1 MRQRDM
7 LYKVPAVNQ
16 NQSIYRNSLAQ
27 RFKFVHSFQSL
38 TFKHGF
44 KADWFLFSF
53 GFLHLTFTS
62 DLIFP
67 HWMSALAF
75 LKYTSSSFTRQE
87 RNTGGFVLRCGG
99 GWDSPPSLPE
109 SQLDVGRWDGKQVSP
124 MTFGA
129 QTLWASQPGVLHKL
143 FHHSPSHPS
152 PFILRQTCTNTHKHS
167 RMCHQ
172 RLHPS
177 PLMSIQDC
185 VFSIS
190 TALQLQCISLVL
202 PPWFQLNSE
211 RRPLRQRREHKVI
224 TSKSPRLAYVK
235 PETIGKSA
243 FEKAGCGS
251 WQCQCPQHVCQCL
264 SYRPLCFPHK
274 KKINFADYQAP
285 IKCLLLASNWE
296 KPMPCPEANNRRSNR
311 GKGHTIHFW

>member
-1 MRQRDM
+1 M
-7 LYKVPAVNQ
+7 
-16 NQSIYRNSLAQ
+16 
-27 RFKFVHSFQSL
+27 
-38 TFKHGF
+38 G
-44 KADWFLFSF
+44 
-53 GFLHLTFTS
+53 
-62 DLIFP
+62 
-67 HWMSALAF
+67 
-75 LKYTSSSFTRQE
+75 
-87 RNTGGFVLRCGG
+87 
-99 GWDSPPSLPE
+99 
-109 SQLDVGRWDGKQVSP
+109 
-124 MTFGA
+124 
-129 QTLWASQPGVLHKL
+129 
-143 FHHSPSHPS
+143 
-152 PFILRQTCTNTHKHS
+152 
-167 RMCHQ
+167 
-172 RLHPS
+172 
-177 PLMSIQDC
+177 IQDC

-251 WQCQCPQHVCQCL
+251 WQCLCPQHVCQCL

-311 GKGHTIHFW
+311 GKGHTIHFWKIWKVHYTKTCKQYRV

>member
-44 KADWFLFSF
+44 KADWFIFSF

-75 LKYTSSSFTRQE
+75 FKYTSSSFTRQE

-129 QTLWASQPGVLHKL
+129 QTLWASQPGVRHKL
-143 FHHSPSHPS
+143 LHHSPSHPS
-152 PFILRQTCTNTHKHS
+152 PFILRQTCTNTHTNT
-167 RMCHQ
+167 
-172 RLHPS
+172 PV
-177 PLMSIQDC
+177 C
-185 VFSIS
+185 VIKDY
-190 TALQLQCISLVL
+190 THRH
-202 PPWFQLNSE
+202 WW
-211 RRPLRQRREHKVI
+211 
-224 TSKSPRLAYVK
+224 
-235 PETIGKSA
+235 A
-243 FEKAGCGS
+243 FRI
-251 WQCQCPQHVCQCL
+251 VC
-264 SYRPLCFPHK
+264 
-274 KKINFADYQAP
+274 
-285 IKCLLLASNWE
+285 LASVLHYSYNAFLLCSRPDFNSTRKDDPSDKE
-296 KPMPCPEANNRRSNR
+296 GNTK
-311 GKGHTIHFW
+311 